1 MIALPSPGPLFNPLI
16 DRPALSPLEVLAGP
30 FGLVAFL
37 PLVPGVIWLAR
48 RQRRTALVLGGLC
61 WLLPTVGGLTSAVL
75 LGGLATGV
83 AWIAGLAALRRR
95 GTLGPRVMIALVWLG
110 LHAVL
115 LPLWWQTRH
124 DWYPSRMAVLHNVGF
139 SYFLLRL
146 VGWGVELARQP
157 ATPLRLLDTVC
168 WLLYPPAMRL
178 GPVLR
183 HHEFM
188 QRLDEWDPR
197 RPAWRAGLKRFGWF
211 ALGVLGLGLAIGGV
225 ERLVGPEP
233 ADFFARPQ
241 DCTTAQ
247 LLGLFYLV
255 PVQIYLLLWTY
266 NELAVALSLWV
277 GLRVD
282 DNFHRL
288 PLATSVRDFW
298 HRWHITVGRWLR
310 DYVYIP
316 LGGNRRHAMLNLTAV
331 FVYIGL
337 WHGASWSFLAWG
349 LSQAAALSVQ
359 RAWDGLRHRRGWAGP
374 RGPACTVACWLLT
387 LHYQAATILVFA
399 DFDHCGLRF
408 FRELVTRLA
417 TAAA

>member
-1 MIALPSPGPLFNPLI
+1 MIALPTPGPLFNPLV
-16 DRPALSPLEVLAGP
+16 DRPPLSPLVILAGP
-30 FGLVAFL
+30 FGLAAFL
-37 PLVPGVIWLAR
+37 PLVPLILLLGR
-48 RQRRTALVLGGLC
+48 RYRRAALIGGSLC
-61 WLLPTVGGLTSAVL
+61 WLLPTVGGPTTVIL
-75 LGGLATGV
+75 LGGLAAGV
-83 AWIAGLAALRRR
+83 AWIAALSALRRR
-95 GTLGPRVMIALVWLG
+95 GTLGPRAMIALVWLG
-110 LHAVL
+110 LHVL
-115 LPLWWQTRH
+115 VLPLWWQAQH
-124 DWYPSRMAVLHNVGF
+124 GWYPSRMAVLHNVGF

-157 ATPLRLLDTVC
+157 ATPLRLLDTIC

-197 RPAWRAGLKRFGWF
+197 RPAWRDGLKRFGWF
-211 ALGVLGLGLAIGGV
+211 VLGVLGLGLTMGSL
-225 ERLVGPEP
+225 ERLLGHRA
-233 ADFFARPQ
+233 ADFFGRPQ
-241 DCTTAQ
+241 DWATAQ
-247 LLGLFYLV
+247 LTAVFYLV
-255 PVQIYLLLWTY
+255 PIQVYLLLWTY

-310 DYVYIP
+310 DYIYIP
-316 LGGNRRHAMLNLTAV
+316 LGGNRRHATLNVAVV

-349 LSQAAALSVQ
+349 LSQAAALAVQ
-359 RAWDGLRHRRGWAGP
+359 RAWDGLRRRRGWAGP
-374 RGPACTVACWLLT
+374 TGRAWTVLCWLLT
-387 LHYQAATILVFA
+387 LHYQAATILVFC
-399 DFDHCGLRF
+399 DFDHCGWRF
-408 FRELVTRLA
+408 FSELAARL
-417 TAAA
+417 TVGS